1 MLAPPWLER
10 KKWEGVWTA
19 KIVSDSLDAFMISMK
34 FFPEFSLKKPKY
46 ETYSLSFPDFPWN
59 FSKSQHFRGFPGF
72 PGSVWTLRDKTIPQL
87 LEKPSCLSEVIT
99 ENIQNIILV
108 LIFQM
113 IKIYPWLHIHD
124 FELSLD
130 GVSGQRWREKKVILG
145 EANLIP

>member
-1 MLAPPWLER
+1 MTEKYSNQITFKFYLKYKLFCNKES
-10 KKWEGVWTA
+10 E
-19 KIVSDSLDAFMISMK
+19 KIE
-34 FFPEFSLKKPKY
+34 FPEFPWIIDIFKINSLI
-46 ETYSLSFPDFPWN
+46 FPDFPWN

-130 GVSGQRWREKKVILG
+130 GVSGQRWREKKRTQ
-145 EANLIP
+145 